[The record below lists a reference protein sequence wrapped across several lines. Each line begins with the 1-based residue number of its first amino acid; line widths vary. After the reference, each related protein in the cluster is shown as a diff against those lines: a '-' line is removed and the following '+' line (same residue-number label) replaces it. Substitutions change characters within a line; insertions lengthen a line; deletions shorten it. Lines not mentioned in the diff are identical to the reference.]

1 MFICGLI
8 TTIGQLNINLNNL
21 PTINVIKQ
29 LVFYLQILINFVKK
43 MKRSNLFIWIGISL
57 TIGIILGWIL
67 NNRQPRFNLSTNEG
81 KIYEIIKYLEK
92 NYVDSVS
99 YKQLEDLSIE
109 KLLSS
114 LDPHSTYLT
123 KEEIIAST
131 DPVLGEFEGIGIQF
145 RMVKDTV
152 RIIYVIPYG
161 PAFLKGLKAGD
172 KIIEVNGNPIAG
184 QKIKDIEIVKMLKG
198 PKGTKVKLGIKREGY
213 DEILHYELTR
223 DVIPLYTVDDSFLI
237 NPQTGYI
244 RINSFSSNT
253 AEEFKSE
260 LKDLKNRYQIKN
272 LIIDLRDNGG
282 GVLESA
288 VEIAN
293 IFLPKGALIVYIEG
307 QHRPRKDFYAWG
319 DTLGKDL
326 NVAVLVNQFTASA
339 SEIIAGALQDND
351 RATIIGRRTFGKG
364 LVQEQIMLK
373 DSTALRITVARYYT
387 PSGRCIQRPYNE
399 GYEKYFLDYYES
411 IIDTTSLHS
420 LIKNIDTVKYY
431 TVNGRVVYGNGGIMP
446 DTIVIKDYD
455 IPILS
460 YSKILNSQTF
470 FDKLADFVQNNRQ
483 ELLKLYPNEDDFAKQ
498 YKITDEQMK
507 TLLGDS
513 YYYIGKQYKS
523 TFAKII
529 TSYIA
534 REIYSPSAYIKV
546 SYPIDKC
553 IQTALGILKTEG
565 K

>member
-1 MFICGLI
+1 
-8 TTIGQLNINLNNL
+8 
-21 PTINVIKQ
+21 
-29 LVFYLQILINFVKK
+29 

-57 TIGIILGWIL
+57 TIGIILGWLL
-67 NNRQPRFNLSTNEG
+67 NNRQPKINFSTNEG
-81 KIYEIIKYLEK
+81 KIYEIIKYLEE

-109 KLLSS
+109 QLLLS

-123 KEEIIAST
+123 KEDLIAST
-131 DPVLGEFEGIGIQF
+131 DPLLGEFEGIGIQF

-161 PAFLKGLKAGD
+161 PAYIKGIKAGD
-172 KIIEVNGNPIAG
+172 KIIEVNDKPIAG

-198 PKGTKVKLGIKREGY
+198 PQGTKVKLGIKREGH
-213 DEILHYELTR
+213 DEILHYVLTR
-223 DVIPLYTVDDSFLI
+223 DVIPIFTVDAAFLI

-253 AEEFKSE
+253 AEEFKSA
-260 LKDLKNRYQIKN
+260 LKNLKNQYQIKN

-288 VEIAN
+288 VEVAN

-307 QHRPRKDFYAWG
+307 KHRPRKDYYAWG
-319 DTLGKDL
+319 DTLGNEL

-364 LVQEQIMLK
+364 LVQEQMMLK

-387 PSGRCIQRPYNE
+387 PSGRCLQRPYNE

-411 IIDTTSLHS
+411 ILDTTSLHS

-446 DTIVIKDYD
+446 DTIIIKDYD

-460 YSKILNSQTF
+460 YSKILTSQTF
-470 FDKLADFVQNNRQ
+470 YDKLADFVQNNRQ
-483 ELLKLYPNEDDFAKQ
+483 KLLKLYPNEDDFAKQ
-498 YKITDEQMK
+498 FKISDEQMK
-507 TLLGDS
+507 IILGDS

-523 TFAKII
+523 TFATII

-534 REIYSPSAYIKV
+534 RELYSPAAYIKV

-553 IQTALGILKTEG
+553 IQTALGMLKT
-565 K
+565 KDK

>member
-1 MFICGLI
+1 
-8 TTIGQLNINLNNL
+8 
-21 PTINVIKQ
+21 
-29 LVFYLQILINFVKK
+29 
-43 MKRSNLFIWIGISL
+43 
-57 TIGIILGWIL
+57 
-67 NNRQPRFNLSTNEG
+67 
-81 KIYEIIKYLEK
+81 
-92 NYVDSVS
+92 
-99 YKQLEDLSIE
+99 
-109 KLLSS
+109 
-114 LDPHSTYLT
+114 
-123 KEEIIAST
+123 
-131 DPVLGEFEGIGIQF
+131 
-145 RMVKDTV
+145 
-152 RIIYVIPYG
+152 VIPI
-161 PAFLKGLKAGD
+161 F
-172 KIIEVNGNPIAG
+172 
-184 QKIKDIEIVKMLKG
+184 
-198 PKGTKVKLGIKREGY
+198 
-213 DEILHYELTR
+213 
-223 DVIPLYTVDDSFLI
+223 TVDAAFLI

-253 AEEFKSE
+253 AEEFKSA
-260 LKDLKNRYQIKN
+260 LKNLKNQYQIKN

-288 VEIAN
+288 VEVAN

-307 QHRPRKDFYAWG
+307 KHRPRKDYYAWG
-319 DTLGKDL
+319 DTLGDEL

-364 LVQEQIMLK
+364 LVQEQMMLK

-387 PSGRCIQRPYNE
+387 PSGRCLQRPYNE

-411 IIDTTSLHS
+411 ILDTTSLHS

-446 DTIVIKDYD
+446 DTIIIKDYD

-460 YSKILNSQTF
+460 YSKILASQTF
-470 FDKLADFVQNNRQ
+470 YDKLADFVQNNRQ
-483 ELLKLYPNEDDFAKQ
+483 KLLKLYPNEDDFAKQ
-498 YKITDEQMK
+498 FKISDEQMK
-507 TLLGDS
+507 IILGDS

-523 TFAKII
+523 TFATII

-534 REIYSPSAYIKV
+534 RELYSPAAYIKV

-553 IQTALGILKTEG
+553 IQTALGMLKTRD